1 MQHDHLIDW
10 KGVHK
15 MNDKSIKHWL
25 GYALR
30 NKETIMD
37 LLSFFRPE
45 DLENGLLCIPEQ
57 LINNRL
63 SPTVLGAASPW
74 INTYS
79 LHFSNNMIF
88 ADAEINAKQA
98 GPVRA
103 MLMLSI
109 DEFTFRPD
117 RHRIRFQ
124 YREDIRSLGN
134 PAQAMM
140 LKMFGGGNGY
150 LSKLTS
156 IMGSSKLPGITADG
170 QYLTIDIDHYLHATG
185 SASRAASALEHLTLR
200 YVAAGDGYLKLQFT
214 FS

>member
-1 MQHDHLIDW
+1 
-10 KGVHK
+10 

-45 DLENGLLCIPEQ
+45 DLENGLLCIPER
-57 LINNRL
+57 LINDRL
-63 SPTVLGAASPW
+63 SPTILGAASPW

-79 LHFSNNMIF
+79 LNFSNNMIF

-103 MLMLSI
+103 MLMLSV

-117 RHRIRFQ
+117 RHRIRLQ
-124 YREDIRSLGN
+124 YREDIRSTGN

-156 IMGSSKLPGITADG
+156 MMGSSKLPGITADG

-185 SASRAASALEHLTLR
+185 SASRAASVLEHLTLR

-214 FS
+214 FM

>member
-1 MQHDHLIDW
+1 
-10 KGVHK
+10 

-45 DLENGLLCIPEQ
+45 DLENGLVVIPET

-63 SPTVLGAASPW
+63 RPQVLGAVSPW

-79 LHFSNNMIF
+79 LNFSNNMIF

-103 MLMLSI
+103 MLMLSV

-117 RHRIRFQ
+117 RHRIRLQ

-156 IMGSSKLPGITADG
+156 MMGSSKLPGITADG

-185 SASRAASALEHLTLR
+185 SASRAASVLEHLTLR

-214 FS
+214 FM